1 MKLLKNKVNSDVEIP
16 DYPLGKIRDDDGDG
30 YTGSQVDAEFMNDY
44 VQFMEKMF
52 ADSGLTAND
61 DPDNET
67 NGYQLFEA
75 FKVSL
80 RKNKGFLTSCFRLT
94 GSSSGLFITNTII
107 DEIGG
112 TISLSRPNAGEYN
125 FSITKTGLSSSS
137 KVYIDFSSGARDLAG
152 LPLRDANVE
161 SFGASTNSLNAFI
174 KNRQISGASIG
185 SLIDDFEGVLRI
197 TIYD

>member
-1 MKLLKNKVNSDVEIP
+1 MKLLKNKVNSSADAS
-16 DYPLGKIRDDDGDG
+16 YPLGKIRDDNGDG
-30 YTGSQVDAEFMNDY
+30 ISGSQVDAEFMNDY

-94 GSSSGLFITNTII
+94 GTSTELVITDTII

-112 TISLSRPNAGEYN
+112 TISLSRSTTGEYI
-125 FSITKTGLSSSS
+125 FSLTKTGLSSSS

-152 LPLRDANVE
+152 SPLRDANIE
-161 SFGASTNSLNAFI
+161 SFGASTNLLNAI
-174 KNRQISGASIG
+174 IINRQISGASIG